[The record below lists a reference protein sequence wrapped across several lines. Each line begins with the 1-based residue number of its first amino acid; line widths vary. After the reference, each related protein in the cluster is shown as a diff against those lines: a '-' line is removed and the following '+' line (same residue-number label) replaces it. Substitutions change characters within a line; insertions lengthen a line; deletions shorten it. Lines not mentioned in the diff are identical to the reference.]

1 MVVFNLAY
9 TAPINRPDQS
19 VLTWKQVWAG
29 LQRKVRHAQEFV
41 PLIIKCDVV
50 SEEVAKGAEDV
61 TVVTR
66 NVVFKD
72 GNGPKADGEPVQEI
86 CKEYPPCRIDFH
98 QENGTKI
105 ANYVSQGPSGQA
117 DDLFMTYVFEWRHPG
132 VEAESEQASKME
144 AQHKKVSFCSSWA
157 KYDADDVQT
166 AKMAVESS
174 IETIRRLVSE
184 GKI

>member
-9 TAPINRPDQS
+9 TAPINRPGQT
-19 VLTWKQVWAG
+19 VLTLNQVWAG

-41 PLIIKCDVV
+41 PLIVSCKVV
-50 SEEVAKGAEDV
+50 EEKAAKGDEDV

-66 NVVFKD
+66 NVIFRA

-86 CKEYPPCRIDFH
+86 CKEYPPCRVDFH

-105 ANYVSQGPSGQA
+105 ANYVSQGPSGEPS
-117 DDLFMTYVFEWRHPG
+117 DLFMTYVFEWRHPG
-132 VEAESEQASKME
+132 VEAGSEQAGKME
-144 AQHKKVSFCSSWA
+144 AQHKT
-157 KYDADDVQT
+157 T

-184 GKI
+184 DKI